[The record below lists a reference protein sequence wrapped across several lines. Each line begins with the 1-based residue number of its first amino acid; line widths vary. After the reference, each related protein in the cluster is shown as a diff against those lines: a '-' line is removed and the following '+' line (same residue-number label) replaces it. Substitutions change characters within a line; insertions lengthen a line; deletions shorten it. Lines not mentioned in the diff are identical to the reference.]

1 VKAQDLINFTE
12 KFISKTNFWYGEIKG
27 LKLFDSLPNNIKNAY
42 NYVNLIFDGN
52 YRFFLLQDKE
62 NEYDYALLACSFT
75 ESETDLA
82 IDKLY
87 IDAKDLNELFDIIKK
102 KHKHKEEKPQEETL
116 KSQEF
121 NEDNQDVEEVWQQAE
136 TKQEVYLF

>member
-1 VKAQDLINFTE
+1 MKAVELKDFVE
-12 KFISKTNFWYGEIKG
+12 KFVSKTDFWYGELKG

-52 YRFFLLQDKE
+52 YRYFLLQDKE
-62 NEYDYALLACSFT
+62 DEYDYALLACSFT

-87 IDAKDLNELFDIIKK
+87 TDAKDLNELLDITKK
-102 KHKHKEEKPQEETL
+102 KRKHKEEKPQDEV
-116 KSQEF
+116 EF
-121 NEDNQDVEEVWQQAE
+121 NEDDQGVEEIWQQE
-136 TKQEVYLF
+136 YTKQKASSDYLF